1 MKLSII
7 TVNKDDATGLEKT
20 IKSVAEQTFDDFEYI
35 VIDGASGDGSVDII
49 RKYADKIRY
58 WVSEPDA
65 GIYNAMNKG
74 IRKAAGEYCLFLN
87 SGDWL
92 TGNETLKKVF
102 AEIGHAG
109 KADVYYSDLITDTNE
124 CCNYTPSVNINHLIS
139 GTVSHQNSIIS
150 RDLFIRH
157 GYYNESLDIS
167 SDWEYFLK
175 EYWFHKIK
183 FVHIKTTI
191 AVFCM
196 NGISS
201 INYKKRATEDIQV
214 LQNVFG
220 ELSESVI
227 ELRKYRESI
236 YGNIIENWGNSPVLE
251 YLLKAYRFFARR
263 IVEKKQQPA
272 YKIVLQW
279 RQF

>member
-7 TVNKDDATGLEKT
+7 TINKDNAAGLERT
-20 IKSVAEQTFDDFEYI
+20 IKSVTEQTFDDYEYI
-35 VIDGASGDGSVDII
+35 VIDGASKDGSVDVIG
-49 RKYADKIRY
+49 RYADKIHR

-74 IRKAAGEYCLFLN
+74 IRKAAGDYCLFLN

-92 TGNETLKKVF
+92 TGNETLKRVF
-102 AEIGHAG
+102 AEIEHAG

-124 CCNYTPSVNINHLIS
+124 YCKYTPSININHLIS

-150 RDLFIRH
+150 RELFVSH

-175 EYWFHKIK
+175 ERWFHQIR
-183 FVHIKTTI
+183 FVHIETTI

-201 INYKKRATEDIQV
+201 ANNKKHMAEDVQV
-214 LQNVFG
+214 IRNVFG
-220 ELSESVI
+220 ELSESI
-227 ELRKYRESI
+227 MELQKYRKSI
-236 YGNIIENWGNSPVLE
+236 YGDIIENWGNSPVLE
-251 YLLKAYRFFARR
+251 YLLKTYRFFARR
-263 IVEKKQQPA
+263 IIKRKQQPA

-279 RQF
+279 R